1 MNHFGKYFSIRVF
14 CKTFVTSSLIVMIAF
29 AAPQKE
35 GKETEYEKPY
45 KYSIQSD
52 TCNTEDINYPI
63 AGVTFDIS
71 KMLSDARYQQ
81 PTCVQQSAD
90 IVASGTSLVE
100 DSEAIKEVET
110 EKDTQSEEV
119 ETEQTEEKPQRS
131 NKLYCIVENEVTYNL
146 DVAYQD
152 YLWETCEK
160 YEVTDYYELFIAQ
173 MYHESGFQ
181 ADIVSGTN
189 DYGLMQINKCNH
201 GWLSKKLGKSNFLDP
216 YTSIEAGVY
225 ILSDYLK
232 KYDDVQT
239 ALVCY
244 NMGESAIQK
253 GIYSTKYSRGVLA
266 DEKLLVEL
274 EN

>member
-1 MNHFGKYFSIRVF
+1 MNHFGKYFSIRMF

-100 DSEAIKEVET
+100 DSEIIKEV
-110 EKDTQSEEV
+110 
-119 ETEQTEEKPQRS
+119 
-131 NKLYCIVENEVTYNL
+131 
-146 DVAYQD
+146 
-152 YLWETCEK
+152 
-160 YEVTDYYELFIAQ
+160 
-173 MYHESGFQ
+173 
-181 ADIVSGTN
+181 
-189 DYGLMQINKCNH
+189 
-201 GWLSKKLGKSNFLDP
+201 
-216 YTSIEAGVY
+216 
-225 ILSDYLK
+225 
-232 KYDDVQT
+232 
-239 ALVCY
+239 
-244 NMGESAIQK
+244 
-253 GIYSTKYSRGVLA
+253 
-266 DEKLLVEL
+266 
-274 EN
+274 

>member
-1 MNHFGKYFSIRVF
+1 
-14 CKTFVTSSLIVMIAF
+14 MIAF

-100 DSEAIKEVET
+100 DSETIKEVET

-119 ETEQTEEKPQRS
+119 ETKQTEEKPQRS

-152 YLWETCEK
+152 YLWKTCKK
-160 YEVTDYYELFIAQ
+160 YKVTDYYELFIAQ

-181 ADIVSGTN
+181 TDIVSGTN